1 MSTLKVTN
9 VLLAVIAA
17 CLVLI
22 VARQPLGLLVPA
34 AKAESGS
41 QVQITGCYRQ
51 VEGRKEATDCN
62 AILPIRVDSA
72 GRLITTNSN

>member
-9 VLLAVIAA
+9 ILLAVIAA
-17 CLVLI
+17 CLVSI
-22 VARQPLGLLVPA
+22 VARQPLGLLVPV

-41 QVQITGCYRQ
+41 QVQVTGCYRQ
-51 VEGRKEATDCN
+51 VEGRKEDTGCN
-62 AILPIRVDSA
+62 SILPIRVDNA